1 MMDMETRDSIRAMER
16 RLKDLERQLGK
27 QPTRQ
32 PIAGGGGVG
41 FRIYTAD
48 VYANLP
54 NDVDGPAFGFTTGNQ
69 QLYVRRKYIGELAE
83 SWLIAG
89 VFTTDA
95 RPSSIGERQGDL
107 WWGRGAGP
115 TEEAKYDGILFV
127 YDTRQEDN
135 WRPCSVLAMTAFI
148 YTYQDAPIGTH
159 AYGLS
164 GDKTEYVL
172 CESALGGKKFFPTTH
187 LREPIG

>member
-1 MMDMETRDSIRAMER
+1 MMDMETRDAIRSMER
-16 RLKDLERQLGK
+16 RIKDLERQLGK

-32 PIAGGGGVG
+32 PIAGGGGAA

-54 NDVDGPAFGFTTGNQ
+54 DDVDGPAFGFTTGNQ
-69 QLYVRRKYIGELAE
+69 QLYVRRKYIGELTE

-89 VFTTDA
+89 IFTTDA
-95 RPSSIGERQGDL
+95 RPVSIGERQGDL
-107 WWGRGAGP
+107 WWGRGAGAA
-115 TEEAKYDGILFV
+115 EEEIYDGILFV

-135 WRPCSVLAMTAFI
+135 WRPCSVLAMPT
-148 YTYQDAPIGTH
+148 YTHTYEDAPIATH

-164 GDKTEYVL
+164 SDDVL
-172 CESALGGKKFFPTTH
+172 YAMCNSAGGKKWFPYTH
-187 LREPIG
+187 LAEPIS